1 MILCRGIVIGSR
13 PFKFK
18 NIWLKAESIVDMVK
32 QWCNYLPKKKKKKW
46 WDSYKLFSTPYFF
59 YFFLIRFS
67 TPYFVLAN
75 KLKWLKLNFKRWNKE
90 AFGHVEER
98 KKSLLEEV
106 QVLDYLEE
114 ESQEG

>member
-46 WDSYKLFSTPYFF
+46 WDSYKLFSTPYF
-59 YFFLIRFS
+59 
-67 TPYFVLAN
+67 VLAN